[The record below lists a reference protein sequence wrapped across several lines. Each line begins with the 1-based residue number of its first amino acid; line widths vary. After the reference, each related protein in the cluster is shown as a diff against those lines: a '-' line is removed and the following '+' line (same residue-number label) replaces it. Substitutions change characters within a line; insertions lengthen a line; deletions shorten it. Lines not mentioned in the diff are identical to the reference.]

1 MLIPGLSIGDSIW
14 SQGFRSWTTNCPS
27 LCCPKWTLG
36 GLVGWLN
43 SCEMLTDLFRFS
55 QKVTVSDGSLHD
67 PS

>member
-36 GLVGWLN
+36 GLVGWLD
-43 SCEMLTDLFRFS
+43 SCEMLTEP
-55 QKVTVSDGSLHD
+55 VTVSDGSLHD